1 MNCHANRYIFSII
14 YCIQVCYCPTALISS
29 CGQHHDYPKTQQQQR
44 AFQRMQCSLC
54 ASVCVLSNKT
64 PANDLLSAGSLYR
77 ANDPALLSQT
87 VQILLIWHSRMQPC
101 HCVISLSCSSVKWFV
116 GQTLATSGTL
126 TQALFEIQIHHWKN
140 VTSFF
145 GCSSSNCRSHAVISH
160 WRLLLL

>member
-1 MNCHANRYIFSII
+1 MRIS
-14 YCIQVCYCPTALISS
+14 VCVAL
-29 CGQHHDYPKTQQQQR
+29 CVH
-44 AFQRMQCSLC
+44 
-54 ASVCVLSNKT
+54 VCVLSNKT
-64 PANDLLSAGSLYR
+64 PANDLLSAGAQYR

-87 VQILLIWHSRMQPC
+87 LQILLIRHSRKQPC
-101 HCVISLSCSSVKWFV
+101 HCVISLSCSCVKRFV

-126 TQALFEIQIHHWKN
+126 TQALFEIQIRHWQN